1 MGRISDDTRA
11 RNEESIRAAMDRMLR
26 GDLPPGGK
34 CDLNTLATQA
44 GVTRTAFYPEMHRD
58 GTTRPGPYQHLA
70 EEFDRRLKTLQE
82 AGEILDPRLA
92 QVSRLKEA
100 NATLKE
106 RLAKQEAELA
116 ELTEFKHRAL
126 SRIAAQHLEIE
137 RCASTPRRGARSL
150 PSRPGSRLT
159 ARSAPAADLHKRQPN
174 GHEAAHTMCCLEER
188 RRWVQRS
195 APRSSTRRVGELRN
209 TSSGAEP

>member
-44 GVTRTAFYPEMHRD
+44 GVTRTAFYPKKHRD

-70 EEFDRRLKTLQE
+70 EEFDRRLRTLQE

-100 NATLKE
+100 NATLKD
-106 RLAKQEAELA
+106 RLAKQEKELA
-116 ELTEFKHRAL
+116 ALTEFKHRAL
-126 SRIAAQHLEIE
+126 SRRKRQ
-137 RCASTPRRGARSL
+137 GARGGEM
-150 PSRPGSRLT
+150 PGPGTRGPPHRRPRGPAPVGAGRNRGRLR
-159 ARSAPAADLHKRQPN
+159 AGPDYAVPPGR
-174 GHEAAHTMCCLEER
+174 E
-188 RRWVQRS
+188 
-195 APRSSTRRVGELRN
+195 TRALRH
-209 TSSGAEP
+209 P